1 MIMKTSIKACLSLL
15 VATQASAFT
24 SPSQPL
30 KATPFGVSASTSS
43 SSSLKMSTVGSVVAR
58 EILDSRGNPTVEVEV
73 TTEDGMFRA
82 SVPSGASTGAYEA
95 VELRDGGDR
104 YLGKGVL
111 KAVGNVN
118 DVLGP
123 AVKGMDVTNQQ
134 AIDDAMLKLDGTPNK
149 ANMGANAILGVS
161 LAVSKAGA
169 AAKNVPLYRHYA
181 DLAGNDLS
189 QYTMPVPCFN
199 VINGGSHAGNKLAFQ
214 EYFVIP
220 TGAKTFAEAMQIG
233 CEVYHTLGKIIKSKF
248 GGDATLIGDEGGF
261 APPCD
266 NREGCELIMEAIS
279 KAGYDGKCTIGL
291 DVAASEFK
299 VKGEDQYDLDFK
311 YDGNKIS
318 GEELG
323 NLYQSLAADFP
334 IVTIEDPFDED
345 DWSNWSKFTGKNKE
359 QFQIVGDDLTVTN
372 IEKID
377 RAIDEGACTCL
388 LLKVNQI
395 GSVSESIA
403 AVKKAKEAGW
413 GVMTSH
419 RSGETEDTYI
429 ADLAVGLCTGQIKTG
444 APCRSE
450 RLAKY
455 NQLLRIEEEL
465 GASNTVYAG
474 EGFRTTAWMGD
485 A

>member
-1 MIMKTSIKACLSLL
+1 
-15 VATQASAFT
+15 
-24 SPSQPL
+24 
-30 KATPFGVSASTSS
+30 
-43 SSSLKMSTVGSVVAR
+43 
-58 EILDSRGNPTVEVEV
+58 VEVS
-73 TTEDGMFRA
+73 TEDGMFRA

-111 KAVGNVN
+111 KAVANVN
-118 DVLGP
+118 GILGP

-134 AIDDAMLKLDGTPNK
+134 AIDDAMLAIDGTPNK

-161 LAVSKAGA
+161 LAVAKAGA
-169 AAKNVPLYRHYA
+169 AAKKVPLYQHFA
-181 DLAGNDLS
+181 DLAGNDLK
-189 QYTMPVPCFN
+189 QFTMPVPCFN

-233 CEVYHTLGKIIKSKF
+233 CEVYHTLGKIIKAKF

-266 NREGCELIMEAIS
+266 NREGCELIMEAIK

-299 VKGEDQYDLDFK
+299 VKGEDGYDLDFK
-311 YDGNKIS
+311 YDGNVIS

-323 NLYQSLAADFP
+323 NLYQSLASDFP

-345 DWSNWSKFTGKNKE
+345 DWSNWSKFTSKNGE
-359 QFQIVGDDLTVTN
+359 TFQVVGDDLTVTN
-372 IEKID
+372 IEKIG
-377 RAIDEGACTCL
+377 RAIDENACTCL

-465 GASNTVYAG
+465 GASNTIYAG
-474 EGFRTTAWMGD
+474 EGFRKTAWMGD
-485 A
+485 PVKA